1 MARGRSTP
9 YKAQVDRML
18 GGEDCPQIFSAASLE
33 ERFSHPRAQKRGS
46 NIGGIHKALM
56 KAFSEGKIITF
67 VDDGGTVLREA
78 DIVVPGSKAI
88 GQPQIFG
95 RPGAASPSAG
105 FHPVTYE
112 ETVRRGIDHNG
123 YGGSAA
129 DTAEAEATEAV
140 GDASGD
146 GGEPQ
151 DEPAA
156 SLMTSEQAGRVLSS
170 YPSPSTSAPDF
181 LDDRLLRVWVSM
193 PEVCTRLSQGL
204 DTAGRPDKFDLIRAG
219 ITRKQRVW
227 RSDSTIAGNLVTL
240 CRRSPVLWANV
251 VRSVMKQ
258 YMTGDAGAK
267 LLGELGELAADP
279 LEFYEQSEHP
289 PDAIVLVALAL
300 GVDEAVLE
308 LLAADCASDLDE
320 QKVVDKTAAQEQRI
334 QMLEAETGEL
344 RRQAK
349 DREKELR
356 AATKQ
361 QRDLEAENARMREA
375 AERDGDAGKAKVAA
389 DEKLRERAEAA
400 EAQVE
405 KLETER
411 IPELEAQLEALEDA
425 SDRLEAV
432 EDDLRSERLLRTQAE
447 QDAARLNARV
457 RALTDDLSRASD
469 SRNLP
474 TDNAT
479 ALLDV
484 LLRPI
489 GQAARHAAER
499 LANGRPK
506 PHDELLLELA
516 ASVAQM
522 SRRLDTD
529 ADSDADRDSIE
540 PADAMA
546 TPADVEQAVVA
557 DAEPADSDADAEVVE
572 LPATPGAEPEPEPAG
587 PEPAAA
593 SEPRRPLRARRAK
606 LKVRPLGGAGEVG
619 GSAILVTNN
628 SGHTVLLD
636 CGQRVRG
643 EYGLDT
649 EPPFHRSIGQDGRL
663 HAVLLSHAHIDHV
676 GSLPV
681 LHRLQSET
689 QHEPIPVYMTEP
701 TRRLAQIMLEDS
713 AKIQQFRELDKAEV
727 GFLDYGVGTME
738 AAYRLADV
746 NRVLDDEFV
755 RDVTPGLA
763 VPIPGTSFVARFI
776 PVAHVLGSCAIH
788 LTDTEND
795 QTLLYTGDLGP
806 FGAPQ
811 ATLPQYSLAD
821 MLAAHLVIME
831 STYGSRR
838 PEFTDGRR
846 ARRSLSPR
854 EAAVKVLCQRA
865 EHAHDN
871 GGVVLLPAFS
881 LGRTQELAMLI
892 EHAKRDGQAPP
903 GDIVVAGMGEKIT
916 QVYENYS
923 RGTNAWARAEDMPRV
938 DELGGRLRNSP
949 DLRFDDVV
957 GEVLDGGFSYVIAS
971 PAMLGSGW
979 SRSFLTQMVDNP
991 AHAVVMSGYVPR
1003 HGGKIPRLHQ
1013 LHKGDTL
1020 DLGDNRHRIQCE
1032 FDQLKGLSAHAPA
1045 VDLQK
1050 FAQYMARQG
1059 DNVAFAMVH
1068 GDEASQ
1074 LALAEDV
1081 ADLPGVASADPL
1093 HNGQIWQPTR
1103 P

>member
-1 MARGRSTP
+1 MI
-9 YKAQVDRML
+9 

-33 ERFSHPRAQKRGS
+33 ERFDHPRGQKRGT

-56 KAFSEGKIITF
+56 KAFSEGHIITF
-67 VDDGGTVLREA
+67 VDDGGSVLRET

-95 RPGAASPSAG
+95 RPGAVSPDAN

-112 ETVRRGIDHNG
+112 ETIRRGIDYSDNG
-123 YGGSAA
+123 AA
-129 DTAEAEATEAV
+129 DADAAEEIMPEAGADVTA
-140 GDASGD
+140 D
-146 GGEPQ
+146 GGEPPG
-151 DEPAA
+151 EPAP
-156 SLMTSEQAGRVLSS
+156 SMTAEEARKLLRG
-170 YPSPSTSAPDF
+170 YPPPDMSAPGF
-181 LDDRLLRVWVSM
+181 LDDRLLRLWVSL
-193 PEVCTRLSQGL
+193 PEVCKWLSHGL
-204 DTAGRPDKFDLIRAG
+204 DIARGPDKYELIRAG

-251 VRSVMKQ
+251 VRSAMKH
-258 YMTGDAGAK
+258 YLTGDAGAK
-267 LLGELGELAADP
+267 LLGELGEFAADP
-279 LEFYEQSEHP
+279 LDFYEKSEHP
-289 PDAIVLVALAL
+289 PDAIVLLALAMD
-300 GVDEAVLE
+300 VDEVE
-308 LLAADCASDLDE
+308 LLAADCASELSE

-334 QMLEAETGEL
+334 QLLEAETVEL

-356 AATKQ
+356 TAAKE
-361 QRDLEAENARMREA
+361 QRELEAANARLREA
-375 AERDGDAGKAKVAA
+375 AERDGDADKVKVAA
-389 DEKLRERAEAA
+389 DEKLRKRAETADA
-400 EAQVE
+400 KVE
-405 KLETER
+405 KLEGER
-411 IPELEAQLEALEDA
+411 IPELEAQLEAQLEALDVA
-425 SDRLEAV
+425 NDRLEAV

-457 RALTDDLSRASD
+457 RVLTDDLSRASD

-474 TDNAT
+474 TENAT
-479 ALLDV
+479 ALLDA

-516 ASVAQM
+516 AGVAQM

-529 ADSDADRDSIE
+529 AERDSIE
-540 PADAMA
+540 PVDAAEKSAAEA
-546 TPADVEQAVVA
+546 TARPADTESSEVVV
-557 DAEPADSDADAEVVE
+557 SDADAGAEIVE
-572 LPATPGAEPEPEPAG
+572 LPATPVAEPEPAD

-593 SEPRRPLRARRAK
+593 PELRRPLRARRAK

-628 SGHTVLLD
+628 SGHSVLLD

-663 HAVLLSHAHIDHV
+663 HAILLSHAHIDHV

-681 LHRLQSET
+681 LHRLQSEA

-713 AKIQQFRELDKAEV
+713 AKIQQFREIDEAEV

-788 LTDTEND
+788 LTDIEND

-806 FGAPQ
+806 ISAPQ

-831 STYGSRR
+831 STYGSQG
-838 PEFTDGRR
+838 PELIGGRR

-854 EAAVKVLCQRA
+854 EGAVKVLCRRA
-865 EHAHDN
+865 EHAYDN
-871 GGVVLLPAFS
+871 GGVMLLPAFS

-903 GDIVVAGMGEKIT
+903 GDIIVAGMGEKLT

-938 DELGGRLRNSP
+938 DELGGRLRKHP

-971 PAMLGSGW
+971 PAMLSSGW

-1020 DLGDNRHRIQCE
+1020 DLGNGLHRIQCE

-1045 VDLQK
+1045 VDLHQ
-1050 FAQYMARQG
+1050 FAKYMARQG

-1068 GDEASQ
+1068 GDDASQ
-1074 LALAEDV
+1074 RALAEDV
-1081 ADLPGVASADPL
+1081 AELPGVASAKPL
-1093 HNGQIWQPTR
+1093 YNGDIWQPTR

>member
-1 MARGRSTP
+1 MI
-9 YKAQVDRML
+9 
-18 GGEDCPQIFSAASLE
+18 GGEDCPQIFSAGSLE
-33 ERFSHPRAQKRGS
+33 KRFDHPRGQKRGT

-56 KAFSEGKIITF
+56 KAFSEGHIITF
-67 VDDGGTVLREA
+67 VDDGGSVLRETE
-78 DIVVPGSKAI
+78 IVVPGSKAI

-95 RPGAASPSAG
+95 RPGAASPNAD

-112 ETVRRGIDHNG
+112 ETIRRGINSNEDG
-123 YGGSAA
+123 YANADAMDAITPEFGS
-129 DTAEAEATEAV
+129 DVTA
-140 GDASGD
+140 D
-146 GGEPQ
+146 GGEPPDQ
-151 DEPAA
+151 PAPSMTADEAGKLLRGYPPADI
-156 SLMTSEQAGRVLSS
+156 
-170 YPSPSTSAPDF
+170 SAPDF
-181 LDDRLLRVWVSM
+181 LDDRLLRLWVSL
-193 PEVCTRLSQGL
+193 PEVCKRLSHGL
-204 DTAGRPDKFDLIRAG
+204 DIARGPDKFELIRAG

-240 CRRSPVLWANV
+240 CRRRPALWANV
-251 VRSVMKQ
+251 FRSAMKH
-258 YMTGDAGAK
+258 YLNEDAGGK
-267 LLGELGELAADP
+267 LLGEIGEFASDP
-279 LEFYEQSEHP
+279 LEFYENSEHP
-289 PDAIVLVALAL
+289 PDAIVLLALAID
-300 GVDEAVLE
+300 VDEVE
-308 LLAADCASDLDE
+308 LLAADCASELSE
-320 QKVVDKTAAQEQRI
+320 QKVVDKTALQEQRI
-334 QMLEAETGEL
+334 QLLDAEAGEL

-349 DREKELR
+349 DLEKELR
-356 AATKQ
+356 GAAKE
-361 QRDLEAENARMREA
+361 RRELEAENARLREA
-375 AERDGDAGKAKVAA
+375 AERDGDAGRAKVAA

-400 EAQVE
+400 QAQVE
-405 KLETER
+405 KLEAER
-411 IPELEAQLEALEDA
+411 IPELEAQLEAQLEALDDA

-457 RALTDDLSRASD
+457 RAMTDDLSRASD

-474 TDNAT
+474 TDSAT
-479 ALLDV
+479 ALLDA

-499 LANGRPK
+499 LATGRTR

-516 ASVAQM
+516 AGVAQM

-529 ADSDADRDSIE
+529 AERDSVESVDAAATPAAEAAAAPADTESAEVAVSDAD
-540 PADAMA
+540 
-546 TPADVEQAVVA
+546 T
-557 DAEPADSDADAEVVE
+557 DAEGVE
-572 LPATPGAEPEPEPAG
+572 LPATPAAAPEPAEPEQ
-587 PEPAAA
+587 AAA
-593 SEPRRPLRARRAK
+593 PELRRPLRARRAK

-628 SGHTVLLD
+628 SGHSVLLD

-663 HAVLLSHAHIDHV
+663 HAILLSHAHIDHV

-681 LHRLQSET
+681 LHRLQSEA

-713 AKIQQFRELDKAEV
+713 AKIQQFREIDRAEF
-727 GFLDYGVGTME
+727 GYLDYGVGTMD
-738 AAYRLADV
+738 AAYRQTDV
-746 NRVLDDEFV
+746 KRVLDDEFIT
-755 RDVTPGLA
+755 DVTPGLA

-806 FGAPQ
+806 ISAPQ

-838 PEFTDGRR
+838 PESNDGGRL
-846 ARRSLSPR
+846 RRSLSPR
-854 EAAVKVLCQRA
+854 EAAVKVLCRRA

-871 GGVVLLPAFS
+871 GGVMLLPAFS
-881 LGRTQELAMLI
+881 LGRTQELAKLI

-903 GDIVVAGMGEKIT
+903 GDIIVAGMGEKLT

-938 DELGGRLRNSP
+938 DELGSRLRKHP

-971 PAMLGSGW
+971 PAMLSSGW

-1003 HGGKIPRLHQ
+1003 HGGRIPRLHQ

-1020 DLGDNRHRIQCE
+1020 DLGNGRHRIQCE

-1045 VDLQK
+1045 VDLHQ

-1068 GDEASQ
+1068 GDEAAQRS
-1074 LALAEDV
+1074 LAEDV
-1081 ADLPGVASADPL
+1081 AELPDVASAQPL
-1093 HNGQIWQPTR
+1093 HNGEIWQPTR